1 MELVVQ
7 PHNRILQVSPGA
19 NLLDT
24 LRANNIPISYSCMA
38 GRCGTCRCKIISGN
52 LLDTGREAKIT
63 NPDEGEYVLA
73 CTSVLTESCAIEIPE
88 PDEIVTH
95 PARIIKATITAIDDA
110 THDIKIIRMRPA
122 KPLSFSA
129 GQYAMLQF
137 TPEHIRPYSM
147 AGLCTDE
154 ELEFHVRLV
163 PDGRVSGYLFNG
175 LKIGDAVRVSG
186 PLGTAYLRHRHAGP
200 MLCVAGGTGLAPILS
215 IIRGIILAG
224 MHNPLHLYF
233 GVRSPRDI
241 YGLAQLQALQQ
252 ALPSMKIHVVVTT
265 DENNGSALHKE
276 IDKQIST
283 GLRTGLVTDAIAQDI
298 SNFDGWRAYICGAP
312 PMVEA
317 TAALV
322 RQRGIHQQHVYADA
336 FYASAT

>member
-1 MELVVQ
+1 MELVVH
-7 PHNRILQVSPGA
+7 PLDRVLQVASGA

-24 LRANNIPISYSCMA
+24 LRANDVPISYSCMA

-52 LLDTGREAKIT
+52 LLETGREAKIT
-63 NPDEGEYVLA
+63 NPGESDYVLA

-95 PARIIKATITAIDDA
+95 PARIIKATITAIEDA
-110 THDIKIIRMRPA
+110 THDIKIVRMRPT
-122 KPLSFSA
+122 KPLSFSPC
-129 GQYAMLQF
+129 QYGMLQF

-147 AGLCTDE
+147 ASLCTDA

-163 PDGRVSGYLFNG
+163 PDGRVSGYLFKE

-186 PLGTAYLRHRHAGP
+186 PLGTAYLRQRHEGP

-215 IIRGIILAG
+215 IIRGTHEAG
-224 MHNPLHLYF
+224 MRNPIHLYF

-241 YGLAQLQALQQ
+241 YGLAQLTALQQ
-252 ALPSMKIHVVVTT
+252 ALPAMKVHVVVTT
-265 DENNGSALHKE
+265 EENNRSNHEAK
-276 IDKQIST
+276 
-283 GLRTGLVTDAIAQDI
+283 LRTGLITDAITQDL
-298 SNFDGWRAYICGAP
+298 SHFDGWRGYICGAP

-317 TAALV
+317 TAALI
-322 RQRGIHQQHVYADA
+322 RQRGIDEQHVYADA
-336 FYASAT
+336 FCASAT